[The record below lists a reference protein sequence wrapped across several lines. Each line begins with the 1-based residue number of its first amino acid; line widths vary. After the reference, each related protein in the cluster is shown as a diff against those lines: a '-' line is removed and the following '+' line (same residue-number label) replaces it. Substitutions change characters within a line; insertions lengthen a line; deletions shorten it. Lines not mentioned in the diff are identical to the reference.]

1 MLGVF
6 GNAPECRDIEQMTE
20 LTMQKEEEGLGGRDQ
35 RCLAIGQSRE
45 ARRIGGS
52 KRAATHA
59 LSLCS

>member
-20 LTMQKEEEGLGGRDQ
+20 LTVQKEQGGRGGQNQ
-35 RCLAIGQSRE
+35 RCLATGRSRE
-45 ARRIGGS
+45 ARRMGGS
-52 KRAATHA
+52 ERAVTHA